1 MSETQTHAINKQL
14 KHQRQ
19 SAPDRAAT
27 SKALS
32 VKVSSTCYIELSNTD
47 ARENISETQ
56 THRDTEKE
64 LRTRPAA
71 EDLRHDQNS
80 SRPDRTEQLLLTLSL
95 SLCVCVSLSLSL
107 TLSLSL
113 IHSLTLSLTLSH
125 RHTHG
130 RFKDTPPSAAY
141 HLCARARVCVISP
154 QSIVYLIHCSKV
166 LSNINVSER
175 VSSDH
180 QGCIYLIKYTVK
192 SEILF

>member
-71 EDLRHDQNS
+71 EDSRHDQNS
-80 SRPDRTEQLLLTLSL
+80 SRPDRTEQLLLTLCVCV
-95 SLCVCVSLSLSL
+95 CVCVSLSHS
-107 TLSLSL
+107 
-113 IHSLTLSLTLSH
+113 HSLTDT
-125 RHTHG
+125 HTHG

-141 HLCARARVCVISP
+141 HLCACTRAIVCARVCVISP

-175 VSSDH
+175 VSFDH

>member
-47 ARENISETQ
+47 ARENISETR

-95 SLCVCVSLSLSL
+95 CVCVCVCVCVSFSLSLSLSL
-107 TLSLSL
+107 T
-113 IHSLTLSLTLSH
+113 HSLTHSLSLSLTLSH
-125 RHTHG
+125 RHTH
-130 RFKDTPPSAAY
+130 TA
-141 HLCARARVCVISP
+141 L
-154 QSIVYLIHCSKV
+154 
-166 LSNINVSER
+166 
-175 VSSDH
+175 
-180 QGCIYLIKYTVK
+180 
-192 SEILF
+192 